1 MAIFTGIASAIGGLM
16 ASTFLSGAVGS
27 FLLKAA
33 VGIGLNLLA
42 QSIAGKP
49 QEPVFAINGSLQAG
63 GDLPR
68 SFLIGR
74 TSTAGSL
81 VWVNTWGHDGDT
93 PNAYLTQVIALSDL
107 PVAGLREVWV
117 NGQKVTLD
125 YNTPDMSWGWQVKE
139 YRNDGDNLWVKFYD
153 GTQTVADS
161 FLVNTCSNQNRQWD
175 VNRVGRGV
183 AYAIVTA
190 RVSKQMFSG
199 IPNFKFELD
208 GFKFYDPSKDSTNG
222 GNGSHRWS
230 DPSTWGGDGDHLP
243 AVQEYNLLRGL
254 RWNNQWFY
262 GVQGMSAARLPADNW
277 IKAINKCR
285 APIYGAN
292 GLEPTYR
299 AGGEITIDA
308 PLANALEALNTACQ
322 GRIAE
327 VGGFYQ
333 MFLGS
338 PDAPVIHFTDDDILS
353 TDEQTFTPFFG
364 LSDTINGV
372 SATYPSFTDGWVM
385 KSAPSLFRAD
395 LEALHGN
402 RRLMAKVELNFVP
415 YAEQVQRLMNS
426 ALEEGQRA
434 RRHTLVIPPRFW
446 AYAVPGVIWS
456 WTSKRNGYVNKL
468 MRIDGSVDRANLDVL
483 ADMTEVDPSDYDW
496 ESGSDY
502 RPPVDGAVGAMR
514 PLPTPIFDFA
524 VMPDVA
530 KDSDGTNRRCAI
542 RLIWDGAV
550 TGVDT
555 VMFDVRLKSTLADV
569 YKGRTEDV
577 ERGALLIAPG
587 ILLPNT
593 LYEVRARYS
602 SYDGSTPFVWSD
614 WIEVRTADIRLGA
627 LDLYPFDINQFTESY
642 QQLRRDEA
650 QNLRYIR
657 DEVTRVNNALNDL
670 SADAE
675 FQRQGIRETIAVS
688 VGNSRSEYKRLIL
701 VEASERKALA
711 TRIETLD
718 VEFSQNIANVTEFA
732 QVIADDVSALAQSVI
747 ETKVQVG
754 AVSAGGYF
762 RVLSEVN
769 EAIALSRIILTTSVT
784 AEGLPVDGVFAIE
797 SVGGG
802 KSSIIMDADGI
813 YITNG
818 SARKTPFAFIDGKL
832 YANEL
837 MVNWANIVNA
847 DIEWANIENAV
858 TNNFVAQS
866 ANIGHAIIK
875 TSNLDFNQVTQAYS
889 KADSFPS
896 GGNLYTSWSTVSAMT
911 SANPQANTAFAEVR
925 AMFNHRKLHPQ
936 QSSPSN
942 MVARFINVTTGT
954 VFAEVY
960 RENDTIYLEGL
971 FIDSNA
977 AVGNNTYEVQ
987 IRTDGGTIWSSGNTL
1002 MKALVW
1008 KR

>member
-161 FLVNTCSNQNRQWD
+161 FLVNTCSNQNRRWD

-190 RVSKQMFSG
+190 RVSNQMFSG

-208 GFKFYDPSKDSTNG
+208 GLKFYDPSKDSTAG

-285 APIYGAN
+285 APIQGAN

-308 PLANALEALNTACQ
+308 PLANALEALNTSCQ

-327 VGGFYQ
+327 IGGFYQ

-372 SATYPSFTDGWVM
+372 SATYPSSTDGWVM

-415 YAEQVQRLMNS
+415 YAEQVQRLMKS

-496 ESGSDY
+496 ESSSDY

-514 PLPTPIFDFA
+514 PAPMPIVSFA
-524 VMPDVA
+524 AMPAVEQ
-530 KDSDGTNRRCAI
+530 DSNGNNRRCGI
-542 RLIWDGAV
+542 QLIWDGAV
-550 TGVDT
+550 TGVDFVRYEVRKT
-555 VMFDVRLKSTLADV
+555 ETLKIIDV
-569 YKGRTEDV
+569 GRTEAVD
-577 ERGALLIAPG
+577 RASIIIAPG
-587 ILLPNT
+587 TLIPNQS
-593 LYEVRARYS
+593 YQVRGRYGTF
-602 SYDGSTPFVWSD
+602 DGSTPFVWSN
-614 WIEVRTADIRLGA
+614 WLTVITSDIRLGA
-627 LDLYPFDINQFTESY
+627 LDLYPISVEGLNQDVTDMWRS
-642 QQLRRDEA
+642 QSDNLRRID
-650 QNLRYIR
+650 R
-657 DEVTRVNNALNDL
+657 EVDRITSALNDL
-670 SADAE
+670 TADAE
-675 FQRQGIRETIAVS
+675 FQRMGMRESMAVEF
-688 VGNSRSEYKRLIL
+688 GQSRAEYTRLIA
-701 VEASERKALA
+701 VEASERKAIA
-711 TRIETLD
+711 TKVETLE
-718 VEFSQNIANVTEFA
+718 VTVGNNISNLLQFA
-732 QVIADDVSALAQSVI
+732 QTTADQLSALSQTVTNTQA
-747 ETKVQVG
+747 
-754 AVSAGGYF
+754 AVNGISANGYF
-762 RVLSEVN
+762 QVLSEANQGGSLARISLTVSATAGGVPSQGALFI
-769 EAIALSRIILTTSVT
+769 EAI
-784 AEGLPVDGVFAIE
+784 
-797 SVGGG
+797 GGG
-802 KSSIIMDADGI
+802 KSRIIMDADSVI
-813 YITNG
+813 MTSG
-818 SARKTPFAFIDGKL
+818 SARAAPFAFQNGAL
-832 YANEL
+832 TL
-837 MVNWANIVNA
+837 MAAHI
-847 DIEWANIENAV
+847 
-858 TNNFVAQS
+858 
-866 ANIGHAIIK
+866 
-875 TSNLDFNQVTQAYS
+875 
-889 KADSFPS
+889 
-896 GGNLYTSWSTVSAMT
+896 
-911 SANPQANTAFAEVR
+911 AEVTFGVMKSVNGR
-925 AMFNHRKLHPQ
+925 LRMRGHDNFGDIR
-936 QSSPSN
+936 
-942 MVARFINVTTGT
+942 
-954 VFAEVY
+954 
-960 RENDTIYLEGL
+960 L
-971 FIDSNA
+971 F
-977 AVGNNTYEVQ
+977 
-987 IRTDGGTIWSSGNTL
+987 SG
-1002 MKALVW
+1002 
-1008 KR
+1008 

>member
-208 GFKFYDPSKDSTNG
+208 GFKFYDPSKDSTAG

-308 PLANALEALNTACQ
+308 PLANALEALNTSCQ

-385 KSAPSLFRAD
+385 KSAPSLFRTD

-415 YAEQVQRLMNS
+415 YAEQVQRLMKS

-434 RRHTLVIPPRFW
+434 RRHTLVIPPKFW
-446 AYAVPGVIWS
+446 AYAVPGVTWA

-524 VMPDVA
+524 VTPDIA
-530 KDSDGTNRRCAI
+530 QDSNGNNRRCGI
-542 RLIWDGAV
+542 RLVWDGEV

-555 VMFDVRLKSTLADV
+555 VMFEVRLKSSLAEI
-569 YKGRTEDV
+569 YTGRTEDV

-587 ILLPNT
+587 ILLPNM

-614 WIEVRTADIRLGA
+614 WIEVRTADIRFGPLDIYAINIEQLNKDISDVLKGLGETDRYVQEELDRIGA
-627 LDLYPFDINQFTESY
+627 LAAEQEAGNAGMFKLLREEAAVTAGNLKAGYTRLVSVSIGPGSAIASRIEKLEAKVDEDIAQAVS
-642 QQLRRDEA
+642 QLTTRINTVGDTVEA
-650 QNLRYIR
+650 QAEAITLL
-657 DEVTRVNNALNDL
+657 T
-670 SADAE
+670 AD
-675 FQRQGIRETIAVS
+675 
-688 VGNSRSEYKRLIL
+688 VGNFSANGLIRITSE
-701 VEASERKALA
+701 A
-711 TRIETLD
+711 T
-718 VEFSQNIANVTEFA
+718 SG
-732 QVIADDVSALAQSVI
+732 S
-747 ETKVQVG
+747 
-754 AVSAGGYF
+754 
-762 RVLSEVN
+762 
-769 EAIALSRIILTTSVT
+769 ALSRIAFSSYVEAMGQT
-784 AEGLPVDGVFAIE
+784 AQAAMWLEAFTGDDGQLL
-797 SVGGG
+797 SR
-802 KSSIIMDADGI
+802 IMTNSDQWI
-813 YITNG
+813 VTNG
-818 SARKTPFAFIDGKL
+818 VNSMAPMTFINGEL
-832 YANEL
+832 TL
-837 MVNWANIVNA
+837 MVAKIKEIISGLIRSP
-847 DIEWANIENAV
+847 DSK
-858 TNNFVAQS
+858 FV
-866 ANIGHAIIK
+866 I
-875 TSNLDFNQVTQAYS
+875 NLDEGFL
-889 KADSFPS
+889 K
-896 GGNLYTSWSTVSAMT
+896 VS
-911 SANPQANTAFAEVR
+911 
-925 AMFNHRKLHPQ
+925 
-936 QSSPSN
+936 
-942 MVARFINVTTGT
+942 
-954 VFAEVY
+954 
-960 RENDTIYLEGL
+960 D
-971 FIDSNA
+971 
-977 AVGNNTYEVQ
+977 
-987 IRTDGGTIWSSGNTL
+987 
-1002 MKALVW
+1002 
-1008 KR
+1008 